1 MIYTPLGNRILVEL
15 IKESERMD
23 DGIIIPQTALEDPK
37 EAMVIRLG
45 VGRVTKDG
53 KPVTF
58 NVKVG
63 DKILLRSDTCGTRM
77 QMEMDDYNIVEPD
90 DIVAILED

>member
-15 IKESERMD
+15 IKESEKMEG
-23 DGIIIPQTALEDPK
+23 GIFIPETAIEDPK

-45 VGRVTKDG
+45 VGKVTKDG
-53 KPVTF
+53 KPVTY

-63 DKILLRSDTCGTRM
+63 DKVLLRSDTCGTKM